1 MIYTVTLN
9 PAIDYNMTFRQIK
22 VGEVNRSSGEYIRFG
37 GKGINVSAVL
47 AQLGVRSTALGFIAG
62 ATGVELENGVRQMG
76 VDCDFVKLTHGMTR
90 INVKLHSESET
101 ELNATGPDIDESA
114 LNELLGKTDK
124 LRDGDTVVLAGSV
137 PGSLPR
143 DIYERIAKRLSDRDI
158 RLTVDAEKELLAAW
172 QIDSSDVNLAYSIA
186 AVKMEAFRPFEED
199 VKPWL
204 DKAWEMIKPDAALM
218 SRLHQQYGLGYYRRQ
233 DSWDKAIEH
242 YKEAYKYN
250 PKFISALSTIAYCYE
265 VKKEYRQALQW
276 YEKYL
281 AVAKPGSPGYDF
293 VTKSVAYIKG
303 ELFMEEK

>member
-90 INVKLHSESET
+90 INVKLHSDSET
-101 ELNATGPDIDESA
+101 ELNAAGPDIDESA

-143 DIYERIAKRLSDRDI
+143 DIYERIANRLSDRDI
-158 RLTVDAEKELLAAW
+158 RLAVDAEKELL
-172 QIDSSDVNLAYSIA
+172 V
-186 AVKMEAFRPFEED
+186 AVLPYRPFV
-199 VKPWL
+199 VKPNIYELSDIFGKKLSDIAEVSECAAELHKMGAKNVLVSMGSGGALLL
-204 DKAWEMIKPDAALM
+204 DENGNKHFRAAFT
-218 SRLHQQYGLGYYRRQ
+218 GTAVNTVGAG
-233 DSWDKAIEH
+233 DSMLAGFL
-242 YKEAYKYN
+242 AG
-250 PKFISALSTIAYCYE
+250 
-265 VKKEYRQALQW
+265 V
-276 YEKYL
+276 EK
-281 AVAKPGSPGYDF
+281 GYDHALLLGTAAGGATAF
-293 VTKSVAYIKG
+293 SEGLADKNAIM
-303 ELFMEEK
+303 ELLNSCDK